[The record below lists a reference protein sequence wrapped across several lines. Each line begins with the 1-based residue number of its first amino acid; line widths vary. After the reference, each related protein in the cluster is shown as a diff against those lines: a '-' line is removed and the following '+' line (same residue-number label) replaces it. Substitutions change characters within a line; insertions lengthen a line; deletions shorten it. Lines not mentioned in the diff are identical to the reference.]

1 MAVLKTN
8 LVKIGNSQGI
18 RIPKAVLRQIKF
30 VDEIEMEI
38 KKDCLVLKPA
48 SNLRAG
54 WAEAFHKANA
64 KEKVHDSELDVRDPE
79 LDAWE
84 SLPNEN
90 DEEEWTWK

>member
-1 MAVLKTN
+1 MPALKTN

-18 RIPKAVLRQIKF
+18 RIPKAVLQQIHL
-30 VDEIEMEI
+30 VDEIEIEI

-48 SNLRAG
+48 SHLRAG
-54 WAEAFHKANA
+54 WAEAFQKTTG
-64 KEKVHDSELDVRDPE
+64 KDKVRDPE

-84 SLPNEN
+84 NLPNDN

>member
-1 MAVLKTN
+1 MPALKTN

-18 RIPKAVLRQIKF
+18 RIPKAVLQQIHL
-30 VDEIEMEI
+30 VDEIEIEI

-54 WAEAFHKANA
+54 WEEAFQKGKN
-64 KEKVHDSELDVRDPE
+64 KVLDPE
-79 LDAWE
+79 LEAWE
-84 SLPNEN
+84 SLTNEN